1 MKVSRYLFATLTA
14 TAILAGCQEEETQDN
29 QNNIDETAEEAT
41 QESQETGATERS
53 LSDIETDDESLS
65 EVVAKAEEIDSYQ
78 AVLDLEA
85 VVDGG
90 APEKLAAD
98 VRFKDGDP
106 PSLHLKSEGEDRTI
120 SKDGE
125 TYYNNGTEW
134 VDISDSVGAD
144 QLYHV
149 TYENAVHS
157 FAEIKGE
164 LEAVEEDDA
173 VIYSFEG
180 ENDDVFKTFES
191 LFAVEFGGIDTS
203 VIQNDVEIVVGKED
217 KLIRSIE
224 YDAEGEDA
232 EGEYELSGDVD
243 FTSFND
249 VGEIELPEAV
259 Q

>member
-1 MKVSRYLFATLTA
+1 MKVSKYLFATLTA

-29 QNNIDETAEEAT
+29 IDETSEEAT
-41 QESQETGATERS
+41 QESRETERS
-53 LSDIETDDESLS
+53 LSDIETDDEALS
-65 EVVAKAEEIDSYQ
+65 AVVEKAGEIESYQ

-90 APEKLAAD
+90 APEMLEAD

-120 SKDGE
+120 SKDGK
-125 TYYNNGTEW
+125 TYYNNGTDW
-134 VDISDSVGAD
+134 IDISDSVGAE

-149 TYENAVHS
+149 TYENAVLS
-157 FAEIKGE
+157 FADIKDE
-164 LEAVEEDDA
+164 LESTEEDDQ
-173 VIYSFEG
+173 VIYTIDG
-180 ENDDVFKTFES
+180 ESEEVFKTFET
-191 LFAVEFGGIDTS
+191 LFAVEFGAIDTS
-203 VIQNDVEIVVGKED
+203 AIQNDVEIVVGKED
-217 KLIRSIE
+217 ALIQSID

-232 EGEYELSGDVD
+232 EGDYALSGDVE

-259 Q
+259 K

>member
-106 PSLHLKSEGEDRTI
+106 PSLHLKSEG
-120 SKDGE
+120 
-125 TYYNNGTEW
+125 
-134 VDISDSVGAD
+134 DSC
-144 QLYHV
+144 
-149 TYENAVHS
+149 
-157 FAEIKGE
+157 
-164 LEAVEEDDA
+164 
-173 VIYSFEG
+173 
-180 ENDDVFKTFES
+180 
-191 LFAVEFGGIDTS
+191 
-203 VIQNDVEIVVGKED
+203 
-217 KLIRSIE
+217 
-224 YDAEGEDA
+224 
-232 EGEYELSGDVD
+232 
-243 FTSFND
+243 
-249 VGEIELPEAV
+249 
-259 Q
+259 

>member
-1 MKVSRYLFATLTA
+1 MKVSKYLFATLTA
-14 TAILAGCQEEETQDN
+14 TAIMAGCQEETED
-29 QNNIDETAEEAT
+29 NIDEPSEEAT
-41 QESQETGATERS
+41 QESRETERS
-53 LSDIETDDESLS
+53 LSDIETDDEALS
-65 EVVAKAEEIDSYQ
+65 AVVEKAGEIESYQ

-90 APEKLAAD
+90 APEVLEAD

-120 SKDGE
+120 SKDGR
-125 TYYNNGTEW
+125 TYYNNGTDW
-134 VDISDSVGAD
+134 VDISDSVGAE

-157 FAEIKGE
+157 FADIKDE
-164 LEAVEEDDA
+164 LESIEEDDQI
-173 VIYSFEG
+173 IYTADG
-180 ENDDVFKTFES
+180 ESEEVFRTFEE
-191 LFAVEFGGIDTS
+191 LFAVDFGAIDTS
-203 VIQNDVEIVVGKED
+203 AIHNDVEIVVGRED
-217 KLIRSIE
+217 ALIQSID

-232 EGEYELSGDVD
+232 EGEYELSGDVE

>member
-29 QNNIDETAEEAT
+29 QDNMDETAEEAA
-41 QESQETGATERS
+41 QESQETERS

-65 EVVAKAEEIDSYQ
+65 EVLDKAEEIDSYQ

-98 VRFKDGDP
+98 VRFKDGEP

-149 TYENAVHS
+149 TYKNAVRS

-191 LFAVEFGGIDTS
+191 LFAVEFGAIDTS

>member
-1 MKVSRYLFATLTA
+1 MKVSKYLFATLTA
-14 TAILAGCQEEETQDN
+14 TAILAGCQEEEAQDN

-41 QESQETGATERS
+41 QESQETERS

-65 EVVAKAEEIDSYQ
+65 EVVDEAEEIESYQ

-90 APEKLAAD
+90 APEKLEAD

-134 VDISDSVGAD
+134 IDISDSVGAD

-149 TYENAVHS
+149 TYENAIHS
-157 FAEIKGE
+157 FAEIKSE
-164 LEAVEEDDA
+164 LEAVEEDDT
-173 VIYSFEG
+173 VVYSFEG
-180 ENDDVFKTFES
+180 ENDDVFKTFEA
-191 LFAVEFGGIDTS
+191 LFAVEFGAIDTS
-203 VIQNDVEIVVGKED
+203 AIKNDVEIVVGKED
-217 KLIRSIE
+217 MLIQSIE
-224 YDAEGEDA
+224 YDAEGEDE
-232 EGEYELSGDVD
+232 EGEYELSGDVE